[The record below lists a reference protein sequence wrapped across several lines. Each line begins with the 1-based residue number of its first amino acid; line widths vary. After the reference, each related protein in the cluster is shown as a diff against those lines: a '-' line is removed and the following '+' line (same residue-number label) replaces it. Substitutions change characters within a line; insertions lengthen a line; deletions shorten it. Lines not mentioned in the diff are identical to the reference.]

1 MKIKNKEM
9 KRISVKKTLVLVII
23 LGLFLA
29 NFATIASASPDLTEA
44 AKDWLAINA
53 GVGNCFVTSGVS
65 YFTVEGEPRTGGTVI
80 VITFLQVAG
89 LLDET
94 KNNVIVNG
102 KSYNDYIE
110 ETGESCIT
118 DDDILWVAAHDEG
131 PDQYCIGVTPTPTQ
145 RKDAGIE
152 KMALTENCKKYIAQ
166 YLGITKNSDY
176 CFSDTASTAITYYLS
191 GGTEKKGSTLDAVT
205 EIAIF
210 NGYSYEDIGAQTG
223 RIDSEVLKAKNGGT
237 ALSND
242 NIFWIG
248 THLDGVAKWCY
259 TPDATPTPIPSAPS
273 PSPTPTLTPS
283 PTPTQTPSPSPIYTP
298 APTHTPTQSPISSPS
313 LMPTST
319 LVDSDGDGVPDRY
332 DYAPYDPNVQTKG
345 DIKPETTP
353 TPQPPGF
360 EVPFVIVGLLLVA
373 YLIKRR
379 KVK

>member
-1 MKIKNKEM
+1 M
-9 KRISVKKTLVLVII
+9 KKTQVLVII

-29 NFATIASASPDLTEA
+29 NFAVIASASPDLTEA

-65 YFTVEGEPRTGGTVI
+65 YFTVEGEPRTGATFV

-89 LLDET
+89 LLEET

-131 PDQYCIGVTPTPTQ
+131 PDQYCIGGTPTPTQ

-166 YLGITKNSDY
+166 YLGIVQGTDF
-176 CFSDTASTAITYYLS
+176 CFSDAIAATVKYWDAKDES
-191 GGTEKKGSTLDAVT
+191 HMGSTLDAVAT
-205 EIAIF
+205 IKMF
-210 NGYSYEDIGAQTG
+210 GGYSYEDLVAETG
-223 RIDSEVLKAKNGGT
+223 LIDATKLTSENGGMDLT
-237 ALSND
+237 DSD
-242 NIFWIG
+242 IVWIAN
-248 THLDGVAKWCY
+248 HSDGVDKYCY
-259 TPDATPTPIPSAPS
+259 SPDATPTPIPSTPS
-273 PSPTPTLTPS
+273 PTPTPTLTPS
-283 PTPTQTPSPSPIYTP
+283 PTSTQIPSPIYTP
-298 APTHTPTQSPISSPS
+298 APTHTPTSSPISSPS
-313 LMPTST
+313 PTPT

-360 EVPFVIVGLLLVA
+360 GVLFVIVGLLLVA